1 MLRQLI
7 VSVVGHVDHGKSSIL
22 DSIRNTS
29 IIKNEAGNITQAIG
43 ASLIPMESVMKIC
56 GELLKKKDI
65 KIPGLL
71 FIDTP
76 GHAAFTS
83 LRKRGG
89 SLADLAILVVDINE
103 GFKPQ
108 TKEALEILK
117 QSKTPF
123 VVAANK
129 IDLIPGW
136 ERKEKFFLKNYSSQ
150 NGNTKENIDSKI
162 YELVGRLFEYGFN
175 SERFDRVSDYSKQIA
190 IVPCSAKSSEGIP
203 ELLAV
208 LIGLAQRFM
217 TKELEI
223 DLNGPARGVIL
234 EVKEAKGLGKVL
246 DALIYNGILKVRD
259 EIVIGGIGDI
269 IRTRV
274 KILQKPAALR
284 DIRDVKTSFVSIP
297 KIESAAAVRISA
309 PNIEGAIAGMPF
321 ISLNGISFEDAEEE
335 LKRQINEVVIDTDNK
350 GIIIKADSLGSLEA
364 LIKMLK
370 ERGIQIK
377 KASIGE
383 ITKKDIIEAE
393 ANLESEPLDAVILG
407 FNAKPNKEAEEL
419 LKKSEV
425 HVIYSDII
433 YAIIDE
439 FKKWKEDS
447 LKKMQEKELSS
458 LIQPSKIRIL
468 PGYVFRQSNPAIVG
482 VEVLNGKLCVNTPLM
497 NSQGKVLTTV
507 KTIQE
512 EKDNIHEANAG
523 KQVAISLE
531 HVIIGRQINENDV
544 LYSAVPEEDFRK
556 FKELKELLSDEQ
568 KNLLKEIADIMRKN
582 DPFWGV

>member
-43 ASLIPMESVMKIC
+43 ASLIPMESVMRIC

-65 KIPGLL
+65 RIPGLL

-89 SLADLAILVVDINE
+89 NLADLAILVVDINE

-136 ERKEKFFLKNYSSQ
+136 ERKEKFFLKNYSLQ
-150 NGNTKENIDSKI
+150 NGNTKENIDNKI
-162 YELVGRLFEYGFN
+162 YELVGKLFEYGFN

-223 DLNGPARGVIL
+223 DLNGPVRGVIL

-259 EIVIGGIGDI
+259 DIVIGGIGEI

-274 KILQKPAALR
+274 KILQKPAVLR

-321 ISLNGISFEDAEEE
+321 ISLNGISFKDAEEE

-425 HVIYSDII
+425 HVISSDII

-439 FKKWKEDS
+439 FNKWKEGS

-507 KTIQE
+507 KTIRE

-544 LYSAVPEEDFRK
+544 LYSAVPEDDFRK